1 MKESKRPVWK
11 KSMLQSL
18 DLGSITDYLYEIS
31 DNGDMYG
38 YEREEDGESG
48 YYQDYKELF
57 DDLAGDAGNLL
68 DALDD
73 YIDCGNC
80 IKDIWDEMTV
90 ALLGETQKVL
100 GFDAVEQDYFGM
112 LSYEEDYAVEEAKKK
127 LERFTKQ
134 DLITYFRKVLVILAS
149 FMDIK
154 AAHDCLTSIVTEL
167 DEKGALLERKNKQI
181 DQIYGDLT
189 GKSGEQFDEL
199 IANLPQRMWVE

>member
-1 MKESKRPVWK
+1 MPKLK
-11 KSMLQSL
+11 QS
-18 DLGSITDYLYEIS
+18 YEQRQYAELKARIR
-31 DNGDMYG
+31 YG
-38 YEREEDGESG
+38 
-48 YYQDYKELF
+48 
-57 DDLAGDAGNLL
+57 
-68 DALDD
+68 
-73 YIDCGNC
+73 
-80 IKDIWDEMTV
+80 
-90 ALLGETQKVL
+90 
-100 GFDAVEQDYFGM
+100 EQDYFGM

-134 DLITYFRKVLVILAS
+134 DLITYFRGVLVILAS